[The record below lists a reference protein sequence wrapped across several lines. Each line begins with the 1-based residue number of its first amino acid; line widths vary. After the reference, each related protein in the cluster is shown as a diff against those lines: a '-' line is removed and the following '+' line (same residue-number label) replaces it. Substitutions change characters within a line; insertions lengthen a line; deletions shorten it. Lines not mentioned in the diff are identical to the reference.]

1 MTLIRIILAV
11 LATTIVSPGFA
22 AAEDPLPYAP
32 IQVTSEDIADYKW
45 KARPLVI
52 FADTPDDPDFRQ
64 QMTLIEQGL
73 AELQRSD
80 VVILIDSNPAA
91 QSAIRRALRP
101 HGFALVLVGLD
112 GRVVFRKPAPW
123 SVREITRAIDKIRE

>member
-1 MTLIRIILAV
+1 MTLIRIILTV
-11 LATTIVSPGFA
+11 LASLFVSPGFG
-22 AAEDPLPYAP
+22 AAEDPMPYAP
-32 IQVTSEDIADYKW
+32 ILVKTENIADYQW

-52 FADTPDDPDFRQ
+52 FADTPEDPDFRRQ
-64 QMTLIEQGL
+64 LVLIEQGL
-73 AELQRSD
+73 EDLQRRD
-80 VVILIDSNPAA
+80 VVILIDSDPAA
-91 QSAIRRALRP
+91 QSAIRTSLRP

>member
-11 LATTIVSPGFA
+11 LATLFVSPGYG
-22 AAEDPLPYAP
+22 AAEDPPFGPVA
-32 IQVTSEDIADYKW
+32 VTSEQIADFQW
-45 KARPLVI
+45 RARPLVI
-52 FADTPDDPDFRQ
+52 FADTPDDPDFRRQ
-64 QMTLIEQGL
+64 LTLIEQGL
-73 AELQRSD
+73 ADLQRRE
-80 VVILIDSNPAA
+80 VVILTDSDPAS
-91 QSAIRRALRP
+91 QSAIRKTLRP